1 MKRSDGERLT
11 WRGDWQG
18 SSAARASVAGAPL
31 LLGSSEATRRRQV
44 RDLLFVC
51 CGWKDEEEDTQG
63 GARARWIGEKEEVG
77 EDLDREEGGSGWLGD
92 GIEGD

>member
-1 MKRSDGERLT
+1 MT

-18 SSAARASVAGAPL
+18 SSAVRALVAGAPL

-51 CGWKDEEEDTQG
+51 CGRKDEEEGTQG

-77 EDLDREEGGSGWLGD
+77 EDLVREECGSGWLGD
-92 GIEGD
+92 EIEGD